1 MIKSIS
7 YLLICLG
14 LALAIPFYFND
25 ILTILVENTFF
36 GWVMTTILIRL
47 IVIVLFIVA
56 LKSFFSAFQKTKKLK
71 TWIIVLIGLIP
82 GFFISFAIAPIY
94 NTDYGL
100 FNDGV
105 KLENLERIEVATGG
119 TFVNESRPTLI
130 AFVTTTCP
138 FCKLACRKLGQNL
151 QKGQTVKVDFI
162 FPGTK
167 EDADRFLEE
176 NNGTEFNGHLIQD
189 DATFMGYAGYSFP
202 SIFIVNAQGE
212 TDYHWIGDQMNY
224 SALDYLLSLEQ

>member
-1 MIKSIS
+1 MIKS
-7 YLLICLG
+7 LLLS
-14 LALAIPFYFND
+14 LLFAALTVITPFYFD
-25 ILTILVENTFF
+25 TLLDYTVQHTPL

-47 IVIVLFIVA
+47 IVIVFFIVA
-56 LKSFFSAFQKTKKLK
+56 LKNLFAAFQKTKKLK

-105 KLENLERIEVATGG
+105 KLENVEGIEAATNG

-138 FCKLACRKLGQNL
+138 FCKLACRKLGKNL
-151 QKGQTVKVDFI
+151 KKGQNIKVDFI
-162 FPGTK
+162 FPGNR

-176 NNGTEFNGHLIQD
+176 NNGTEFNGHLMPD
-189 DATFMGYAGYSFP
+189 DPTFMGYAGYNFP
-202 SIFIVNAQGE
+202 SIFVVNVNGE